1 MVKNQ
6 KYKLKCQLSDQK
18 QTPVYFPISEK
29 DKPKENKISLTQKEE
44 IVDRFI
50 VSDIILSVIFLCAYG
65 VLISYDDTYITSIV
79 RGSYDLLI
87 SNKPLRG
94 LYVIFLL
101 GGFTTWVIF
110 KNTSNFSEETY
121 TLFALSFIIYCVLFN
136 LGSLILTFH
145 IRTIWNNNVRLQR
158 ILPFILLVLKGTSFY
173 LWFLQ

>member
-29 DKPKENKISLTQKEE
+29 DKPKKNKISLTQKEE

-79 RGSYDLLI
+79 RGIYDLLR
-87 SNKPLRG
+87 SNKSFAA
-94 LYVIFLL
+94 LYVIFFV
-101 GGFTTWVIF
+101 GGITIWVIF
-110 KNTSNFSEETY
+110 KNTSNFSEEMY
-121 TLFALSFIIYCVLFN
+121 TLFALSFIISCVLFN
-136 LGSLILTFH
+136 LFSLTITFV

-158 ILPFILLVLKGTSFY
+158 ILPFILLVGKGIFFSQ
-173 LWFLQ
+173 WFLQ